1 MPAAPLHPEG
11 RDEPWKRVAS
21 TPQRHALANPAEEE
35 SRTAATAARCDHAG
49 AGHRAAAP
57 PAERNSPD
65 RTAAHPP
72 APARPGLE
80 AHASCIAD
88 SQRGIHFAGLR
99 SSPDQTAQ
107 QKQQEQHQRD
117 AAHRPWKGQENSPG
131 CRKNSPCKASDA
143 PDRSNTSDLPGTD
156 LGRPGGSE
164 GAVSASEAG
173 SSRSHLC
180 TERQLRLRTLP
191 QAFCWDRV
199 GGIHSRHRSPW
210 TQRYPLIDGR
220 RQAPAQE
227 RIDAIPTV
235 LTSSDACLEA
245 FRNVEGKRVIPIGL
259 ASLYA
264 IHCLDPAAPPPSGSL
279 FFRCHSTGVTQLKLD
294 DDQLIRNLRGLP
306 DRFHPIRI
314 CAYWRDW
321 DLGEYEPFL
330 SAGFQVVGAAP
341 TAILC
346 SSGGICTCSNHTV
359 MCSARE
365 SAAMS
370 FMPAFWEDQ
379 PWSCRCRCNG

>member
-1 MPAAPLHPEG
+1 M
-11 RDEPWKRVAS
+11 
-21 TPQRHALANPAEEE
+21 
-35 SRTAATAARCDHAG
+35 
-49 AGHRAAAP
+49 
-57 PAERNSPD
+57 
-65 RTAAHPP
+65 
-72 APARPGLE
+72 
-80 AHASCIAD
+80 
-88 SQRGIHFAGLR
+88 
-99 SSPDQTAQ
+99 
-107 QKQQEQHQRD
+107 
-117 AAHRPWKGQENSPG
+117 GQENSPG
-131 CRKNSPCKASDA
+131 CRKSSPCKASDA
-143 PDRSNTSDLPGTD
+143 PDRSNTPISLAQTWADQEDLKGLFQRRRQAHPDRIYTPNDNYGFGPC
-156 LGRPGGSE
+156 LRRFAGI
-164 GAVSASEAG
+164 ASEE
-173 SSRSHLC
+173 S
-180 TERQLRLRTLP
+180 
-191 QAFCWDRV
+191 
-199 GGIHSRHRSPW
+199 IHAIVPHGHN
-210 TQRYPLIDGR
+210 YPLIDGR

-330 SAGFQVVGAAP
+330 AAGFRVVGAAP

-379 PWSCRCRCNG
+379 P